1 MQRTRRRK
9 PAEGAG
15 LSRAFDGGLTSPP
28 SRSSGE
34 GRLCPAQARPSLAR
48 ARSLPLAAPGRPPR
62 GCGSG
67 SGRTSRGRARPGAPP
82 AGGGGGRTHTHTHD
96 RPPVSLSHPSSAPPG
111 RPASPAPAFLAGPP
125 PSPGLLLRLPARPPR
140 PPTLSR
146 PRRRPPPVRLRKDG
160 RDAATRGG
168 SPLLSPRYL
177 TGRGRPSAAAAALA
191 RTRRRFPAQ
200 GLGASPL
207 PPGYAGPARR

>member
-82 AGGGGGRTHTHTHD
+82 AGGGGGTDTHTYT
-96 RPPVSLSHPSSAPPG
+96 RQAARLPLPPFLSPPG
-111 RPASPAPAFLAGPP
+111 PPGLPRSSLPRRSPALPRPSPEAARETPP
-125 PSPGLLLRLPARPPR
+125 PPHTFPATAEASPR
-140 PPTLSR
+140 PPEEGR
-146 PRRRPPPVRLRKDG
+146 ARRGNPRWKPPSLP
-160 RDAATRGG
+160 
-168 SPLLSPRYL
+168 
-177 TGRGRPSAAAAALA
+177 
-191 RTRRRFPAQ
+191 
-200 GLGASPL
+200 PL
-207 PPGYAGPARR
+207 PDGPGPP